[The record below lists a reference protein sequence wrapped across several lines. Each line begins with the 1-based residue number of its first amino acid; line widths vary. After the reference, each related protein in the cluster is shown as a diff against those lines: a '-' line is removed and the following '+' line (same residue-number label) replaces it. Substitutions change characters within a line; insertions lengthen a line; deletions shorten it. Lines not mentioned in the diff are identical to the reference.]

1 MSRALDIVDNSTRLR
16 SVLSSVPG
24 IIRDGETLSN
34 RSTNQHNTNHTA
46 ESSAAAQEHTIG
58 GTVRAQLL
66 LCTNAAQ
73 VDYVITEGS
82 LARAT
87 SPTGAIGRATVLTA
101 NPAETEVAN
110 SLSRNP
116 PDGEAVD
123 IAMGDHLTWKE
134 LSKHQCTYLTLG
146 A

>member
-1 MSRALDIVDNSTRLR
+1 MSRALDIVGNSTRLR

-34 RSTNQHNTNHTA
+34 PSTNQHNTNHNA
-46 ESSAAAQEHTIG
+46 ESSAAAQELTIG

-73 VDYVITEGS
+73 VDCVITEG
-82 LARAT
+82 

-110 SLSRNP
+110 SLSHNP
-116 PDGEAVD
+116 PEEEAVD

-134 LSKHQCTYLTLG
+134 LSKHQCTFRTLG